1 MTPQMMEMMK
11 INDELETLAL
21 VQPQQRFE
29 IKIFSGFVL
38 YPGQH
43 CSSQMNIIHGTLMIH
58 FTQKIFESLIVNCF
72 K

>member
-38 YPGQH
+38 YPGQAMLKSNEHNSWNFNDTFYPENICISH
-43 CSSQMNIIHGTLMIH
+43 CKL
-58 FTQKIFESLIVNCF
+58 F
-72 K
+72 